1 MGVPLPHA
9 TQRAWWP
16 GGRVGTRRAGGRC
29 GHLFTARRWLPVQ
42 LRVCL
47 EGRGVWKDYYSVT
60 MSLQKEKLFKSKNEL
75 LNFVMKRPDFTV

>member
-1 MGVPLPHA
+1 M
-9 TQRAWWP
+9 
-16 GGRVGTRRAGGRC
+16 
-29 GHLFTARRWLPVQ
+29 Q